1 MGMKNLTKKNLVI
14 VIFVISLLSI
24 TNIKS
29 CFGESYST
37 SLSYLDYFAISSEK
51 EIGKAG
57 GIKWEFT
64 GNNPY
69 VGILVRIYDDYNY
82 NEFLEGNHSAQR
94 YVVSDGSYY
103 IASGVWAPPKTDVWH
118 IVFLH
123 HHDSSETEITSVNI
137 EVVFVTGALTGG
149 LLAVI
154 IGVPILFNIG
164 IVVLVIVLVKRKKK
178 QQVLVT
184 SQNQQDPQTSPSS
197 SEQQSPIP
205 SNVRYCKDCGQENI
219 DVSTYCKK
227 CGSKLDA

>member
-1 MGMKNLTKKNLVI
+1 MGMNNFTKKNLVI
-14 VIFVISLLSI
+14 VIFVISLLSFA
-24 TNIKS
+24 NVKN
-29 CFGESYST
+29 CFGENYST
-37 SLSYLDYFAISSEK
+37 SLSYLDYFSISSEK

-57 GIKWEFT
+57 AIKWAFT

-82 NEFLEGNHSAQR
+82 HEFLEGNHSAQR

-103 IASGVWAPPKTDVWH
+103 IASGIWYPPKTDVWH

-123 HHDSSETEITSVNI
+123 YGSSETEITSVNI
-137 EVVFVTGALTGG
+137 EVVFVSGALAGG

-154 IGVPILFNIG
+154 IAVPVVFNIG
-164 IVVLVIVLVKRKKK
+164 IVVLIIFLVKRKKK
-178 QQVLVT
+178 QQVPV
-184 SQNQQDPQTSPSS
+184 SPQQDPQTSPA
-197 SEQQSPIP
+197 

-227 CGSKLDA
+227 CGSKMDE